1 MDKIKKGLGRGLS
14 SLIGETKIEVHD
26 ATKGIFDHL
35 VKGGRYEILL
45 ADGPSAKSS
54 KTEDG
59 GYALNEDYFNDDVST
74 PAAEPEEEKDNDYSD
89 TDEDEVRVCVC
100 QSTVEGREG
109 QELPLLIIA
118 HQISLDLYIP
128 NPEYINV
135 LATTSNVH
143 TNTRD
148 VKDEMGEM
156 EEFVP
161 IMKPKGRK
169 TSVMAG
175 VVTVEAGRNNRT

>member
-1 MDKIKKGLGRGLS
+1 MNQL
-14 SLIGETKIEVHD
+14 
-26 ATKGIFDHL
+26 
-35 VKGGRYEILL
+35 
-45 ADGPSAKSS
+45 
-54 KTEDG
+54 
-59 GYALNEDYFNDDVST
+59 
-74 PAAEPEEEKDNDYSD
+74 
-89 TDEDEVRVCVC
+89 
-100 QSTVEGREG
+100 QS
-109 QELPLLIIA
+109 
-118 HQISLDLYIP
+118 
-128 NPEYINV
+128 PEYINV

>member
-1 MDKIKKGLGRGLS
+1 M
-14 SLIGETKIEVHD
+14 SLRVSRAGALHRSTHLPNTTAPRIQPGAAAAAEPTPAAAPAAD
-26 ATKGIFDHL
+26 A
-35 VKGGRYEILL
+35 
-45 ADGPSAKSS
+45 AA
-54 KTEDG
+54 
-59 GYALNEDYFNDDVST
+59 
-74 PAAEPEEEKDNDYSD
+74 AAEPEEEKDNDYSD